1 MPLMQVK
8 MVQQNGHFFTGHRC
22 TCSLPNNIPIISEGD
37 YLSDRHREQMEE
49 ISNLANLL
57 SS

>member
-22 TCSLPNNIPIISEGD
+22 TCSLPNNLARIYEGD
-37 YLSDRHREQMEE
+37 YFRDRHQEETEE
-49 ISNLANLL
+49 IST
-57 SS
+57 